1 MNHISLQDI
10 LFLGCITSELFL
22 EDPSGNRP
30 LIHDLDHCQSH
41 DIFGLVDNFFM
52 KMSHNLHV
60 IRLSHTHLL

>member
-10 LFLGCITSELFL
+10 LFLGCITSELSL

-41 DIFGLVDNFFM
+41 DIFGLVDNFFI
-52 KMSHNLHV
+52 KIFDDSHV
-60 IRLSHTHLL
+60 IRLSQTHLL